1 MYFHVSKK
9 KSFLIRVAPR
19 EEAIRKLFIYLM
31 CESTLR
37 KGKKKGSGAGAV
49 KMGTNGQKMGKNEK
63 KMEKISLTKN
73 KNKAYF
79 EIFEIFEVLYFFL
92 PSLKKCFSV

>member
-1 MYFHVSKK
+1 MHFHVSKK

-37 KGKKKGSGAGAV
+37 KGKKKEAAQAPL
-49 KMGTNGQKMGKNEK
+49 KWEQMGKKWAKMK
-63 KMEKISLTKN
+63 KMEKNSLTKN

-79 EIFEIFEVLYFFL
+79 EIFEIFEVLYFGL